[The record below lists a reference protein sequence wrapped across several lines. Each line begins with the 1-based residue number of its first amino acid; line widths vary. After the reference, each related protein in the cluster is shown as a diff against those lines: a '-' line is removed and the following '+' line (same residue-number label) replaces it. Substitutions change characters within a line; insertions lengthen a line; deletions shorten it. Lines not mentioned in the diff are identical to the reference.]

1 MLHLKDDPV
10 LCFVVDCAKERKW
23 INGVWLFGS
32 RSKEKHS
39 QTSDY
44 DLAVEVDVLKELSWG
59 EFCSELREKNPS
71 LNQLDL
77 LRLDI
82 IEKDFGERIK
92 KEGIK
97 IYERLQNE

>member
-1 MLHLKDDPV
+1 MPHLKDDPV
-10 LCFVVDCAKERKW
+10 IRFVVDCAKKRKW
-23 INGVWLFGS
+23 IKKVWLFGS
-32 RSKEKHS
+32 RSKQKHS

-44 DLAVEVDVLKELSWG
+44 DLAVEVDVFEELPWG
-59 EFCSELREKNPS
+59 EFCLELREKNPS

-92 KEGIK
+92 REGIK
-97 IYERLQNE
+97 IYERLQNQ